1 MRHSHV
7 IILLA
12 LSLCTIAF
20 ADRGTLSIKCDGS
33 DAKYLAD
40 QRNTQVKDGARV
52 ISGNGYAVYRIPI
65 GNSTIE
71 RLYYTVSMTSYTLEF
86 SADGQHWSP
95 MVMSSSRDE
104 LPEQTSNSSS
114 GFGPSMKRA
123 ATESGQAY
131 FRFSRH
137 DESKRDL
144 ILKSIALEIS
154 ADRLPQGFS
163 GGTRPAPTTPG
174 LLMILVGTLAV
185 AFGLWRWKTPFRLFG
200 LGALLWVVAVAVKIG
215 LAVLLNKQVE
225 GGLQA
230 LMPKH
235 PADVTFWIYI
245 GVLTG
250 ITDVGI
256 FLAMAKWFQ
265 RRQWSWKDA
274 ASVGVGFGAIE
285 AILLGLGLVTAAM
298 AGQPVETNVLV
309 PALERFLTIFI
320 HTAATV
326 MCIYAVTNRK
336 WRWFIFAFLYKS
348 GVDAVAAYVLLAGQ
362 DLLASKP
369 WLVELGYFG
378 PFAYVAIPILWL
390 LRKQW
395 VLRRDEE
402 TRAATLE
409 VIE

>member
-20 ADRGTLSIKCDGS
+20 ADRGTLSIKCDGT

-40 QRNTQVKDGARV
+40 QRNTQVKDAARV
-52 ISGNGYAVYRIPI
+52 ISGDGYAIYRIPI

-71 RLYYTVSMTSYTLEF
+71 RLYYTVSMTAYKLEF
-86 SADGQHWSP
+86 SADGREWSP
-95 MVMSSSRDE
+95 KIMSMGSTEFEDH
-104 LPEQTSNSSS
+104 TSNQAI
-114 GFGPSMKRA
+114 GFGALDRRA
-123 ATESGQAY
+123 SKQSRQAY

-137 DESKRDL
+137 TESKRNL
-144 ILKSIALEIS
+144 ILKSLALQ
-154 ADRLPQGFS
+154 AGGDNLPQGFS
-163 GGTRPAPTTPG
+163 GGTKPAPTTPG
-174 LLMILVGTLAV
+174 SLMMLVGTLAV
-185 AFGLWRWKTPFRLFG
+185 AFGLWRWKTPFRLFA
-200 LGALLWVVAVAVKIG
+200 LGALLWAVAVAVKVG
-215 LAVLLNKQVE
+215 LALLLNKQVE

-250 ITDVGI
+250 ITEVGI

-274 ASVGVGFGAIE
+274 AAVGVGFGAIE
-285 AILLGLGLVTAAM
+285 AGLLGLGVTFAGM
-298 AGQPVETNVLV
+298 AGQPVETNVFV

-326 MCIYAVTNRK
+326 MVIYAITRRE
-336 WRWFIFAFLYKS
+336 WGWFSFAFLYKS
-348 GVDAVAAYVLLAGQ
+348 GVDSVAAYFLLANKE
-362 DLLASKP
+362 LLTSKP
-369 WLVELGYFG
+369 LLVELGYFG

-390 LRKQW
+390 LKKQW
-395 VLRRDEE
+395 VLRGDEE
-402 TRAATLE
+402 P
-409 VIE
+409 